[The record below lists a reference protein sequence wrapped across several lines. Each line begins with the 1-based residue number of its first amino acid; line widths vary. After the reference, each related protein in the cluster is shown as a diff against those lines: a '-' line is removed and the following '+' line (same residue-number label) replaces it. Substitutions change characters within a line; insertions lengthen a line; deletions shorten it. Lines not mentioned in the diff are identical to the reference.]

1 MQNNKKTRSPKIKLE
16 KIITVFTGTM
26 VAVLLSAG
34 YALSFFDYVI
44 TPAIKNEIN
53 IDEDKIGA
61 DIFSDDRNKE
71 EAPIHNI
78 DESPITSK
86 RNTVNKEEIPSI
98 SIVSVNVEHKDDPDY
113 VTYNINLKDA
123 YYIKVIDGKE
133 VEIPFT
139 DISGGTISIP
149 KVKNNE
155 AINKENQD

>member
-1 MQNNKKTRSPKIKLE
+1 MKIKKDKKSRLE
-16 KIITVFTGTM
+16 RFLTIFIGVLVFC
-26 VAVLLSAG
+26 VFSAG

-71 EAPIHNI
+71 ETPIHNI